1 MVLQCIR
8 DSGLTLN
15 HKKCHFDQR
24 SLNIL
29 GHLGDKDGIR
39 PDPGKVEDVRES
51 PTPQTVS
58 QVRSFLGIC
67 SYYRR
72 FVHNFADISRPLH
85 ELLKQDVKF
94 VWKDEHKSAFIRL
107 KSQLMRYPV
116 LGFFKP

>member
-15 HKKCHFDQR
+15 HKKCRLGQR
-24 SLNIL
+24 SLKIL
-29 GHLGDKDGIR
+29 GHLVDKDGIR
-39 PDPGKVEDVRES
+39 PDPGKVEAVRKF
-51 PTPQTVS
+51 PNPQTVS

-72 FVHNFADISRPLH
+72 FVHNFAGIARLLH

-94 VWKDEHKSAFIRL
+94 VWKE
-107 KSQLMRYPV
+107 
-116 LGFFKP
+116 